1 MKTKV
6 KDLAYKRYTIEEGR
20 LAFEKFAAAMRE
32 AKCEGCVIA
41 AREAFLNEMDHY
53 STAASLSNCRFTL
66 DTRDEFYQ
74 AEMAYYDE
82 VGPEFSDIITKYAD
96 LMLNSKFREALEKK
110 LGKKLFLEYEV
121 QKKSFSPIVVEECKK
136 ENALVTE
143 YSKFMSE
150 MTFLYNGERV
160 PLTVLRGKLTDSD
173 RRVRKAAAEAIGK
186 GLSENSKE
194 LDRIYDELVKIRTEI
209 ARKMGYKNFVE
220 LGYYRMGRT
229 GYGREMVESFRA
241 NVARDLVPAVAA
253 LKSKIAKKL
262 GLDKIMFYDNDVY
275 TVGEEPKPVLDVK
288 GIFDTAE
295 EMYYDISTVTGD
307 FMHSMREAEAFDV
320 ESREGK
326 WGGGY
331 CTAFPD
337 YKQPFILANFNGTAS
352 DLDVITHEFGHAL
365 ASHFVF
371 NGGDRELGI
380 GGMET
385 AECHSMSMEFFAYPY
400 AEKFCGDL
408 AQKYKL
414 KHLLSALSFI
424 PYGVIVDEFQHEVYE
439 HPEYTP
445 EERKALY
452 RRLEEKYRP
461 YISYEDIPYLCEG
474 TRWQYQMH
482 IYESPFYYIDY
493 CLAQTVAFGFFVKS
507 QENFRAAVDA
517 YLEFVKKGGTE
528 PFEQLVE
535 EAGITSPFKDGALS
549 DVVIKILKFVEKL
562 EAEI

>member
-1 MKTKV
+1 MITKV
-6 KDLAYKRYTIEEGR
+6 KDLVYKRYTLEEGR
-20 LAFEKFAAAMRE
+20 AAFEAFEKAMNN
-32 AKCEGCVIA
+32 AKCGGCVIS
-41 AREAFLNEMDHY
+41 ARAAFLDEMDHY

-74 AEMAYYDE
+74 GEVAYYDE
-82 VGPEFSDIITKYAD
+82 VGPEFSEIITKYSEMMLDSPYRAD
-96 LMLNSKFREALEKK
+96 VEAK
-110 LGKKLFLEYEV
+110 LGSQLFLAYEV
-121 QKKSFSPIVVEECKK
+121 QRKSFSPLVVEECKR

-150 MTFLYNGERV
+150 MTFHYDGAEV
-160 PLTVLRGKLTDSD
+160 PLSVLRGKLTDSD
-173 RRVRKAAAEAIGK
+173 RTVRKNAAEAIGN
-186 GLSENSKE
+186 GLAKNGSE

-209 ARKMGYKNFVE
+209 AKKMGYKSFTE

-229 GYGREMVESFRA
+229 GYDREMVEKFRE
-241 NVARDLVPAVAA
+241 NVARDLVPVVCELKAKVA
-253 LKSKIAKKL
+253 KEL
-262 GLDKIMFYDNDVY
+262 GLDTLMFYDNDVY
-275 TVGEEPKPVLDVK
+275 TTGEEPRPVLDAD
-288 GIFDTAE
+288 GIFKEALK
-295 EMYYDISTVTGD
+295 MYEDMSPVTGA
-307 FMHSMREAEAFDV
+307 FMRRMLEAEAFDV

-365 ASHFVF
+365 ASNFVF
-371 NGGDRELGI
+371 TEGEREVGI

-400 AEKFCGDL
+400 AERFCGKL
-408 AQKYKL
+408 AGKYKL

-424 PYGVIVDEFQHEVYE
+424 PYGVTVDEFQHEVYD

-445 EERKALY
+445 EERKALW

-461 YISYEDIPYLCEG
+461 YLSYEGIPYLDEG

-493 CLAQTVAFGFFVKS
+493 CLAQTVAFGFLVKS
-507 QENFRAAVDA
+507 FENYGDA
-517 YLEFVKKGGTE
+517 FNSYLEFVKKGGQE
-528 PFEQLVE
+528 SFESLVE
-535 EAGITSPFKDGALS
+535 GAGLNSPFKDGSLREIS
-549 DVVIKILKFVEKL
+549 SKILDI
-562 EAEI
+562 EAQLRSYL